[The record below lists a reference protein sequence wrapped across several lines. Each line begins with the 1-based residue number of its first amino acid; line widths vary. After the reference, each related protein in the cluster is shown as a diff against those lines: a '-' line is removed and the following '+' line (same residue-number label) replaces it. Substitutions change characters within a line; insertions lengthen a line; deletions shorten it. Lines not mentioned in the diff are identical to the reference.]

1 MTTSPKLPP
10 VDCTLCENALGR
22 YCVPMSSRHRPAS
35 AKVLRGEVWELET
48 IEFMRQHIGDREIVH
63 AGMFFGDFLPG
74 LAQTMAPGRDIYGFE
89 PNPENYACAQWT
101 VLLNGLSNVRMHH
114 SGLGARS
121 SKAFMRVASREG
133 LAMGGGSRIV
143 DIASIPVGD
152 AGITAVELIALD
164 DVLPSTAD
172 IGIVQLDLEGYER
185 TALTG
190 AMRTIRRCRPM
201 LILETLPAD
210 FVGVH
215 LQPLGYAQTTTVCSN
230 AVLVAN

>member
-1 MTTSPKLPP
+1 
-10 VDCTLCENALGR
+10 
-22 YCVPMSSRHRPAS
+22 
-35 AKVLRGEVWELET
+35 
-48 IEFMRQHIGDREIVH
+48 
-63 AGMFFGDFLPG
+63 
-74 LAQTMAPGRDIYGFE
+74 
-89 PNPENYACAQWT
+89 
-101 VLLNGLSNVRMHH
+101 
-114 SGLGARS
+114 
-121 SKAFMRVASREG
+121 
-133 LAMGGGSRIV
+133 MGGGSHIV
-143 DIASIPVGD
+143 DTASIPVGD

-172 IGIVQLDLEGYER
+172 IGIVQLDLEGYEG

-210 FVGVH
+210 FVAAH